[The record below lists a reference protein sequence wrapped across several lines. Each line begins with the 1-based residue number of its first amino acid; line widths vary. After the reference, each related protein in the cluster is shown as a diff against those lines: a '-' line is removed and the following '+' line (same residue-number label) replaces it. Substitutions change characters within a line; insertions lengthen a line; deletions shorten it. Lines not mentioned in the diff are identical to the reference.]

1 MSSSMNEQELLK
13 GLAELPREIAP
24 GRDPWPEISARIG
37 HAPPGGAHRPARRVV
52 MAVAA
57 SAVLALVTGVL
68 LKTTVLESPVSSG
81 QPDTVQALDIP
92 APGFLYAVDAEY
104 QAAFREFINVNDS
117 DSGLRPETVEKIERT
132 WADLRITETALTAAL
147 EENPGDLFLN
157 ERMLELRARQLG
169 FLKQLVTLDR
179 NNRRLTI

>member
-1 MSSSMNEQELLK
+1 MSSDMNEKELLK

-24 GRDPWPEISARIG
+24 GRDPWPRISARIG
-37 HAPPGGAHRPARRVV
+37 QSAPGEMHRRPRRVL

-57 SAVLALVTGVL
+57 SAVLAVVAGLLIKTAPTGL
-68 LKTTVLESPVSSG
+68 PVSSA
-81 QPDTVQALDIP
+81 QHDTVHVRDLP
-92 APGFLYAVDAEY
+92 APGILYAVDAEY

-117 DSGLRPETVEKIERT
+117 QSGLKPETVEKIEKT
-132 WADLRITETALTAAL
+132 WADLRTTETALTAAL
-147 EENPGDLFLN
+147 EENPGDLFLS

>member
-1 MSSSMNEQELLK
+1 MNERELLK
-13 GLAELPREIAP
+13 GLAELPREITP

-37 HAPPGGAHRPARRVV
+37 NAPPGEAHRPPRRVLL
-52 MAVAA
+52 AVAA
-57 SAVLALVTGVL
+57 SAVLALVTGLL
-68 LKTTVLESPVSSG
+68 LKTTVEESPVSPG
-81 QPDTVQALDIP
+81 RQDTAQVRDIP

-104 QAAFREFINVNDS
+104 QAAFREFINVSDP
-117 DSGLRPETVEKIERT
+117 DSGLKPETVEKIEST
-132 WADLRITETALTAAL
+132 WADLRMAETALTAAL

>member
-1 MSSSMNEQELLK
+1 MNEQELLK
-13 GLAELPREIAP
+13 SR
-24 GRDPWPEISARIG
+24 
-37 HAPPGGAHRPARRVV
+37 PPRRVL

-57 SAVLALVTGVL
+57 SAVLALVTGL
-68 LKTTVLESPVSSG
+68 LIKTTTQETPVSPG
-81 QPDTVQALDIP
+81 QQCTLHVQHIP
-92 APGFLYAVDAEY
+92 APGFLYAADAEY

-117 DSGLRPETVEKIERT
+117 RGGLNPETVEKIEKT
-132 WADLRITETALTAAL
+132 WADLRITETALAAAL
-147 EENPGDLFLN
+147 EENPRDLFLN

>member
-13 GLAELPREIAP
+13 GLAELPREITP
-24 GRDPWPEISARIG
+24 GRDPRPEISARIG
-37 HAPPGGAHRPARRVV
+37 HVPRGEAHRPARRVL

-57 SAVLALVTGVL
+57 SAVLVLVTGVL
-68 LKTTVLESPVSSG
+68 IKTTVHESPVSAG
-81 QPDTVQALDIP
+81 QPDMVQARDIP
-92 APGFLYAVDAEY
+92 APGFLFAVDAEY

-117 DSGLRPETVEKIERT
+117 DSGLKPETVEKIERT
-132 WADLRITETALTAAL
+132 WADLRITETALTGAL

>member
-1 MSSSMNEQELLK
+1 MNEQELLK
-13 GLAELPREIAP
+13 SLAGLPREISPA
-24 GRDPWPEISARIG
+24 RDPWPDISARIERTQ
-37 HAPPGGAHRPARRVV
+37 PGTGPRPQRRLLL
-52 MAVAA
+52 AAAA
-57 SAVLALVTGVL
+57 SVVLALVVGLL
-68 LKTTVLESPVSSG
+68 LKPTLPGGAMPAG
-81 QPDTVQALDIP
+81 QQEAQLSYDQP

-117 DSGLRPETVEKIERT
+117 RRGLNPETVEKIERT
-132 WADLRITETALTAAL
+132 WADMRITETALTTAL

>member
-1 MSSSMNEQELLK
+1 MNEQELLK

-24 GRDPWPEISARIG
+24 ARDPWPGISAAIG
-37 HAPPGGAHRPARRVV
+37 QSHPGESRRAPRRAL

-57 SAVLALVTGVL
+57 SAVLALVAGL
-68 LKTTVLESPVSSG
+68 LVSNAP
-81 QPDTVQALDIP
+81 QDAVHVRDLA
-92 APGFLYAVDAEY
+92 APGFLYSVDAEY

-117 DSGLRPETVEKIERT
+117 RSGLKPETVENIEKT
-132 WADLRITETALTAAL
+132 WTELRVTETALAAAL
-147 EENPGDLFLN
+147 EESPGDLFLN

-179 NNRRLTI
+179 NNRRLTT